1 MDLEA
6 GQAVEVGRSHIIKRP
21 RLTQLLDETKARI
34 ILLVAPAGYGKTTLA
49 REWLADKPHAWYRGS
64 PASADVAALALGL
77 ARAASTMLPAVG
89 DRLRTRLRVSKGPN
103 EEATRLADLLA
114 EDLAPWPEDAV
125 LAFDDY
131 HFLCDS
137 DEAELFFEAFV
148 SSSDVRLAVATRT
161 RPRWAT
167 ARRAVYGEI
176 LEIGRNPLAMT
187 LDEALAALSP
197 RPGRDTDT
205 LLALADGWPAL
216 IGVACLA
223 FDTELPTHSV
233 PEEIYEFFAEE
244 LYQAAGLPIRSA
256 LRLLALAPYVT
267 LDIAEGVLGPDAEAV
282 LTRGSELGFL
292 DSRRGRFELHP
303 LLRSFLV
310 SKFQADVDDPHGAAL
325 GRLVHMLIGRKEWD
339 AAFELAVLF
348 TDECLLSDV
357 LEASHSEML
366 DQGRLPTLS
375 QWTAAAKARGWDS
388 PVVDFV
394 DAELAFRMGHFGKAE
409 ALARQAARRLPPNDK
424 LTSESFWIAGAS
436 ARLSSD
442 DDKSLAYFTLAEE
455 TALNAAAAQRG
466 VWGQFLSNDAL
477 ERQDEAA
484 ALLTRFVH
492 GSGNTVDD
500 LLRAATGHFR
510 MATLRGDISSSLEE
524 HGELIHLAERA
535 RDPLVRSSFL
545 VAYVW
550 LLDLAGRYEEALK
563 TLDTLRE
570 FIRESYLDFVDAWVL
585 QLSSTALLGVR
596 QFRSARSE
604 IARCAQSGTSVPL
617 IACSASWLLARLQLA
632 TNRPE
637 AAAETLDRI
646 FSTAR
651 QCRPALAEHLAWR
664 SLVHAILGQT
674 REASDLARRAE
685 SLSRRVEI
693 TALVPWIRAILVH
706 GGTLANESASSAM
719 EATLASGNI
728 DSFVTVYRSCPDV
741 LRSLAS
747 DDQYRDSLAIILESA
762 HDGTLAK
769 QVGIPVG
776 GGGHAPSPKG
786 LTTREREV
794 LDLVSQGMM
803 NKEIGRALFIEEGTV
818 KTHMRSVYR
827 KLGVRTRTEAA
838 LRAAELSD

>member
-6 GQAVEVGRSHIIKRP
+6 GEAVEVGRSHIISRP
-21 RLTQLLDETKARI
+21 RLTQLLDETRARV

-64 PASADVAALALGL
+64 TASADVAALALGL
-77 ARAASTMLPAVG
+77 ARAASTILPTVD

-114 EDLAPWPEDAV
+114 EDLAPWPADAV
-125 LAFDDY
+125 LGFDDY

-137 DEAELFFEAFV
+137 DDAESFFEAFV
-148 SSSDVRLAVATRT
+148 TTSDVRLVVATRT

-167 ARRAVYGEI
+167 ARRAMYGEI

-187 LDEALAALSP
+187 ADEAIEALSP
-197 RPGRDTDT
+197 RLEKDTEA

-223 FDTELPTHSV
+223 SDTELPTHSV
-233 PEEIYEFFAEE
+233 PEAIYDFFAEE
-244 LYQAAGLPIRSA
+244 LYQAAGPTTRSA
-256 LRLLALAPYVT
+256 LRLLTLAPYIT
-267 LDIAEGVLGPDAEAV
+267 LDIAEGVLGPDADAI
-282 LTRGSELGFL
+282 LTSCSELGFL
-292 DSRRGRFELHP
+292 DLRRGRFELHP
-303 LLRSFLV
+303 LLKSFLI
-310 SKFQADVDDPHGAAL
+310 SKFRVYANDPRGAAL
-325 GRLVHMLIGRKEWD
+325 GRLVRVLIGRKEWD
-339 AAFELAVLF
+339 EAFEVALVLGEESSL
-348 TDECLLSDV
+348 TKL

-375 QWTAAAKARGWDS
+375 QWTTAAKIRGWDS

-394 DAELAFRMGHFGKAE
+394 DAELAFRTGQFGKAE
-409 ALARQAARRLPPNDK
+409 ALARQAARRLPPNNE
-424 LTSESFWIAGAS
+424 LTSEAFWIAGVS
-436 ARLSSD
+436 ARLSSE

-455 TALNAAAAQRG
+455 TALSDEAAQRG
-466 VWGQFLSNDAL
+466 VWGQFLSNEAL

-492 GSGNTVDD
+492 RSGSTVDD

-510 MATLRGDISSSLEE
+510 MATLRGDVSSSLKE

-550 LLDLAGRYEEALK
+550 LLDLAGRYEEALT
-563 TLDTLRE
+563 TLDSVRE
-570 FIRESYLDFVDAWVL
+570 LIRESYLDFVDAWIL

-604 IARCAQSGTSVPL
+604 IGRCAQSGASVPL

-632 TNRPE
+632 TDRP
-637 AAAETLDRI
+637 AVAAETLDRI

-664 SLVHAILGQT
+664 SLVHAVLGQT
-674 REASDLARRAE
+674 REASELASRAE

-693 TALVPWIRAILVH
+693 TGLVPWIRTI
-706 GGTLANESASSAM
+706 LANDAPRAHELANSAM
-719 EATLASGNI
+719 EATLAAGNI
-728 DSFVTVYRSCPDV
+728 DSFVSVYRSCPNV
-741 LRSLAS
+741 LLSLVA
-747 DDQYRDSLAIILESA
+747 DDQYRESLAIILESA
-762 HDGTLAK
+762 HDSTLAK
-769 QVGIPVG
+769 RFGISI
-776 GGGHAPSPKG
+776 GGGHAVASLNG

-794 LDLVSQGMM
+794 LELVGQGMM
-803 NKEIGRALFIEEGTV
+803 NKEIGRALFIEEVTV
-818 KTHMRSVYR
+818 KAHMRSVCR

>member
-6 GQAVEVGRSHIIKRP
+6 GEAVEVGHSHIIKRP

-64 PASADVAALALGL
+64 SASADVAALALGL
-77 ARAASTMLPAVG
+77 ATAASTVVPTVG

-103 EEATRLADLLA
+103 EEATRLAELLA
-114 EDLAPWPEDAV
+114 EDLAPWPTTAV
-125 LAFDDY
+125 LAVDDY

-137 DEAELFFEAFV
+137 DDAERFFEAFV
-148 SSSDVRLAVATRT
+148 SSSEVRLAVASRT

-167 ARRAVYGEI
+167 ARRTVYGEI
-176 LEIGRNPLAMT
+176 HEIGRNPLAMT

-197 RPGRDTDT
+197 RPDRDTDS

-223 FDTELPTHSV
+223 SDTKLPTHSV
-233 PEEIYEFFAEE
+233 PEEFYEFFAEE
-244 LYQAAGLPIRSA
+244 LYQAAGPRIRLA

-267 LDIAEGVLGPDAEAV
+267 LEIAEGLLGSNAEVVLA
-282 LTRGSELGFL
+282 RGSELGFL

-303 LLRSFLV
+303 LLKSFLV
-310 SKFQADVDDPHGAAL
+310 SKFRMDMDDPHGAAL
-325 GRLVHMLIGRKEWD
+325 GRLARVLIDRKEWD
-339 AAFELAVLF
+339 AAFELAVLLVNDCSF
-348 TDECLLSDV
+348 SELLV
-357 LEASHSEML
+357 AAHSEML

-394 DAELAFRMGHFGKAE
+394 DAKLAFRMGQFAKAE
-409 ALARQAARRLPPNDK
+409 ALARQAARRLPPNNE
-424 LTSESFWIAGAS
+424 LMSESFWIAGAS
-436 ARLSSD
+436 AHLSSD
-442 DDKSLAYFTLAEE
+442 DGKSLAYFTLAEE
-455 TALNAAAAQRG
+455 TAQSAEAAKRG
-466 VWGQFLSNDAL
+466 VWGQFLSNEAL
-477 ERQDEAA
+477 ERQDEAV
-484 ALLTRFVH
+484 ALLTRFVD
-492 GSGNTVDD
+492 GSGNTADD
-500 LLRAATGHFR
+500 LLRVATGHFR
-510 MATLRGDISSSLEE
+510 MATLLGDISSSLEE

-545 VAYVW
+545 VVYVW
-550 LLDLAGRYEEALK
+550 LLDLAGRYEEAL
-563 TLDTLRE
+563 TALDVLRE

-596 QFRSARSE
+596 EFRSARSE
-604 IARCAQSGTSVPL
+604 IGRCAKSGASVPL
-617 IACSASWLLARLQLA
+617 IACNASWLLARLQLA
-632 TNRPE
+632 TERPE

-664 SLVHAILGQT
+664 SLVHAILGQAHDAT
-674 REASDLARRAE
+674 ELASRAE

-693 TALVPWIRAILVH
+693 AGLVPWIRAIVVN
-706 GGTLANESASSAM
+706 GGNPPHELASAAM

-728 DSFVTVYRSCPDV
+728 DSFVTVYRSRPDV
-741 LRSLAS
+741 LRSLAT
-747 DDQYRDSLAIILESA
+747 DDRYRESLAIILESA
-762 HDGTLAK
+762 HDNTLAK
-769 QVGIPVG
+769 QIGITVGDRAPVSN
-776 GGGHAPSPKG
+776 PNG

-794 LDLVSQGMM
+794 LDLVSQGMT
-803 NKEIGRALFIEEGTV
+803 NKQIGKALFIEEVTV
-818 KTHMRSVYR
+818 KAHMRSVCK

-838 LRAAELSD
+838 MRAAELSD